1 MHSAPPMALS
11 LMLRVPG
18 GVEKRNIVT
27 LAKSLPVNSS
37 PVLQSWQVIFKTLE
51 ICGGTKLYPKTEAE
65 INSGESRLCEISIAG
80 GLERITLVSESFPP

>member
-1 MHSAPPMALS
+1 MHSAPPQALS

-18 GVEKRNIVT
+18 GVEMRNIVT
-27 LAKSLPVNSS
+27 LAKSLPA
-37 PVLQSWQVIFKTLE
+37 VLQSWQVIFKTLE